1 MKTIKVFLASSDELE
16 MERLQFDSLF
26 NHLNRIFRPRG
37 LYLELSKWEYL
48 DSSMGPKHKQEEY
61 NEELKT
67 CEMCMVMYWTKFGEY
82 TGEELM
88 TAYEE
93 LKEGRNP
100 KKLYVFF
107 KEPGDVTP
115 ELKSFKESFATEFG
129 HFYCKFEN
137 VDSMRLQ
144 FLLQL
149 ETYQTS
155 EMKDLVKVED
165 SKVKVDGKDM
175 VDLDNIPFAAKNRR
189 YRELK
194 NDIEK
199 IESEIRTFEGILAA
213 GPNEAISDLLG
224 KKRSERYYKK
234 EELSEHESFL
244 FDTAQRIARQQG
256 DRISERMSRAIQA
269 FEDGRASDANA
280 ILEEALHDA
289 RELRKEIA
297 RTKDILKQ
305 QQESAAV
312 SISELLLKT
321 SVTLADDSRPVDDRV
336 KETHEIYQEAYALAN
351 ESDYDRE
358 KHMDLL
364 SKYGEFLKTYAKYED
379 CLRVRTELLELVSS
393 VFGESHP
400 DVASSY
406 NNIGFVYGATG
417 DYSKALEYYEK
428 SLKIRLSVLGEN
440 HPDVA
445 TSYNNIGSVYD
456 DMGDY
461 SKALEYYE
469 KSLRIRLSVLG
480 ENHPDVASSYN
491 NIGFVYGAT
500 GDYSKALEYYE
511 KDLKIGLSV
520 LGENHPDVA
529 SSYNNI
535 GSVYYNMGDY
545 SKALEYLEKSLRI
558 WLPILGENHPD
569 VATNYNNIGSV
580 YYKMSDYSK
589 VLEYIEKSLKILLS
603 VLGENHPDVATNY
616 NNIGLVYKQM
626 GDYSKALEY
635 LEKSLNI
642 RLSVLGE
649 NHPDVALSYNNIGSV
664 YKQMGDYSKALEY
677 YEKSLR
683 ISLTVFDEDHP
694 KTKDVQENIEE
705 VRQKLMESS
714 GSSSGGFSLSKLFK
728 KKK

>member
-67 CEMCMVMYWTKFGEY
+67 CEMCMVMYWTKLGEY

-165 SKVKVDGKDM
+165 SKVKVDGKAI

-244 FDTAQRIARQQG
+244 FDTALRIARQQS
-256 DRISERMSRAIQA
+256 DRISERMARAIQA

-280 ILEEALHDA
+280 ILEEAMHDA
-289 RELRKEIA
+289 RELRKDIA
-297 RTKDILKQ
+297 RTKELLKQ

-364 SKYGEFLKTYAKYED
+364 SKYGEFLSTYAKYED
-379 CLRVRTELLELVSS
+379 CLRVRTELLKLESS

-400 DVASSY
+400 DVALSY

-417 DYSKALEYYEK
+417 DYSKE
-428 SLKIRLSVLGEN
+428 
-440 HPDVA
+440 
-445 TSYNNIGSVYD
+445 
-456 DMGDY
+456 
-461 SKALEYYE
+461 LEYYE

-480 ENHPDVASSYN
+480 ENHPN
-491 NIGFVYGAT
+491 
-500 GDYSKALEYYE
+500 
-511 KDLKIGLSV
+511 
-520 LGENHPDVA
+520 
-529 SSYNNI
+529 
-535 GSVYYNMGDY
+535 
-545 SKALEYLEKSLRI
+545 
-558 WLPILGENHPD
+558 

-580 YYKMSDYSK
+580 YNVIGDYSK
-589 VLEYIEKSLKILLS
+589 ALEYHEKSLKILLS
-603 VLGENHPDVATNY
+603 VLG
-616 NNIGLVYKQM
+616 G
-626 GDYSKALEY
+626 
-635 LEKSLNI
+635 
-642 RLSVLGE
+642 

-677 YEKSLR
+677 LEKSLRIGLSVLGENHPDVALSYNNIGFVYSATGDYSKALEHYEKSLR
-683 ISLTVFDEDHP
+683 IWLPILGENHPDVALSYNNIGSVYKKMGNYSKALEYHEKDLKILLSVLGENHPDVASSYNSIGSVYYKMSDYSKAMEYYEKSLRIRLLVLGEDHP

-714 GSSSGGFSLSKLFK
+714 GS
-728 KKK
+728 